1 MRATRT
7 VIPGVLAV
15 SFFVLAIGAFHANP
29 KGSSTFISVTSTV
42 HNYTCDTTLVNQNCG
57 IAYHTQGD
65 NPGSTPATYTTGNGV
80 ISQIADQT
88 SYGDWD
94 LFLINSVPVRYL
106 HLTFSPANGSP
117 ASPVPDGIYSPK
129 VISRCYDGNN
139 NVTGFI
145 DIAPGMSNNLC
156 SLRITLDFES
166 TSYIFVMSPDPLN
179 TPGTSTGSTTVT
191 CNTTSGTTCNSW
203 TIVPYADG
211 ANGTVAAL
219 YRVGKRGQ
227 TLVGTYNNTY
237 RIDVTTATH

>member
-42 HNYTCDTTLVNQNCG
+42 HNSVGDSSSGTDYF
-57 IAYHTQGD
+57 TQGD
-65 NPGSTPATYTTGNGV
+65 NTNVNPATYTSGNGV

-203 TIVPYADG
+203 TIVPYAAG
-211 ANGTVAAL
+211 AKGTVAAL
-219 YRVGKRGQ
+219 YRVGKGGKQ